1 MYGSATGYPKWMR
14 PGNHAETPS
23 VAEVV
28 RRATSLC
35 DPDGADDLVTDFL
48 LAYEDRDE
56 PVTALEGRDREF
68 FEVAERVQG
77 SLPGAS
83 VQMAAAVATYLAF
96 RRDGLPDDDADLLRL
111 AARAE
116 FGENAP
122 EDVTAWL
129 QDAGVAV

>member
-1 MYGSATGYPKWMR
+1 MR
-14 PGNHAETPS
+14 PASHAETPS

-28 RRATSLC
+28 RRAAAVC

-48 LAYEDRDE
+48 LAYEDSDE
-56 PVTALEGRDREF
+56 PVSSLEGRDREF
-68 FEVAERVQG
+68 FETAARVQG
-77 SLPGAS
+77 SMPGAG

-96 RRDGLPDDDADLLRL
+96 RRDELGDDDDDLLRL

-116 FGENAP
+116 FGDNPPDEI
-122 EDVTAWL
+122 TSWL

>member
-1 MYGSATGYPKWMR
+1 MR

-28 RRATSLC
+28 RRATSMC
-35 DPDGADDLVTDFL
+35 DPDGADELVTDFL
-48 LAYEDRDE
+48 LAYEDSDE

-68 FEVAERVQG
+68 FEAAERVQG
-77 SLPGAS
+77 SMPGAS

-96 RRDGLPDDDADLLRL
+96 RRDDPPDDDADLLRL

-116 FGENAP
+116 FGETPP
-122 EDVTAWL
+122 EDITAWL